1 MPSLRGLTD
10 SRAEE
15 VGGRR
20 FFRNERV
27 TASEIFAATARR
39 TGSAACGLH
48 VLVIEDTTEINYQAK
63 AGRKRGL
70 GRVGNGVDC
79 GLFVHSALAVEAGS
93 GLLLGLAGGVIWNR
107 TAAKAANYQEL
118 PIEDKE
124 SWRWIEA
131 FHQALGQLGAAARV
145 TLVTDREGDIYELL
159 ARVSAQADLI
169 VRATHDRA
177 VNDAQKRLFAR
188 LADQAVAETIL
199 LRVPARDGR
208 AEREVKL
215 ELRFCPVRLRRPR
228 RGFDPRDPDE
238 VALSCIEV
246 REVDA
251 PAQVEEPLL
260 WRLYTTHA
268 VTTPEEARTVIGFY
282 RQRWTIEQLHRTMK
296 SRGLDIEESL
306 LADAHALENYA
317 AAVVTASVRVMQLV
331 QARGAAGEVVSAER
345 VFDAEEIQV
354 LEAVV
359 PKFEGRTEKQKNP
372 HPLHSLAWAAWLI
385 ARLGGWKGYAS
396 ERPPGPETFTRGLT
410 RFNAIAEGFAFARQS
425 LHNKPYGSTKQTQ

>member
-1 MPSLRGLTD
+1 VTD

-15 VGGRR
+15 VGSRR

-27 TASEIFAATARR
+27 MASEILATTGLR
-39 TGSAACGLH
+39 TGAAAAGLH

-107 TAAKAANYQEL
+107 AAAKAADYQDL
-118 PIEDKE
+118 VIEAKE
-124 SWRWIEA
+124 SWRWIDA
-131 FHQALGQLGAAARV
+131 FDQAHAQLGAAARV
-145 TLVTDREGDIYELL
+145 TLVTDREGDIYEVL
-159 ARVSAQADLI
+159 ARVSARADLI
-169 VRATHDRA
+169 VRVTQDRA
-177 VNDAQKRLFAR
+177 VNDAEKRLFAR
-188 LADQAVAETIL
+188 LAGQAVAETIL
-199 LRVPARDGR
+199 LRVPAREGR
-208 AEREVKL
+208 AERQAKL
-215 ELRFCPVRLRRPR
+215 ELRYCPVRVRRPR
-228 RGFDPRDPDE
+228 RGFDARDPDE

-246 REVDA
+246 REVA
-251 PAQVEEPLL
+251 VPADVKEPLL

-268 VTTPEEARTVIGFY
+268 VTTPQEARTIIAYY

-331 QARGAAGEVVSAER
+331 QARGAAGEGISAER
-345 VFDAEEIQV
+345 VFDADEIQV
-354 LEAVV
+354 LEAAV

-372 HPLHSLAWAAWLI
+372 HPHHSLAWAAWVI

-396 ERPPGPETFTRGLT
+396 ERPPGPETFTRGLQ
-410 RFNAIAEGFAFARQS
+410 RFTA
-425 LHNKPYGSTKQTQ
+425 